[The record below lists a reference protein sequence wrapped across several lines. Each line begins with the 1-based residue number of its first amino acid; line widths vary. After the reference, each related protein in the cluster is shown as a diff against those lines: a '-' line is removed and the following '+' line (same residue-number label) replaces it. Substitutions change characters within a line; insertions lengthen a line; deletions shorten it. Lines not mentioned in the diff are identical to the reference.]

1 MMRDV
6 MAAIVNPRIRTVS
19 IVASI
24 QSSKTLAPELTLA
37 YIIANMPGPALWL
50 DTTDVNAKNESESR
64 LQPLFENCKP
74 VKNLFP
80 FDRNKKRNAAIFFRN
95 GMPLWILGANNK
107 RNLQSRSIRWLFGD
121 ETWLWAP
128 GRMAEAE
135 ARVSA
140 FGRLGKCVFFS
151 QAGTAG
157 DDTDIKFRS
166 SDCRKWSFE
175 CPHCGKVQAFKWENL
190 HWDPAAKDADSG
202 KWNFHRVRES
212 TVLTC
217 EECGHVFPDS
227 PGTRARLNASARFV
241 PQNENALA
249 GVVGFH
255 WNALAVMSWG
265 QLAEMFLRAK
275 EEARA
280 GITDNLKAFYQK
292 RLAEPWKEGEHD
304 FVSEVLTETSDYEF
318 GFDDWEN
325 EGVIDAAARRL
336 VPAREWTGSPDAPR
350 LRFLTVDVQEGY
362 FYFVIRSWS
371 AEGASRLINCGMAQ
385 TFPELDA
392 LRERWRIQNRF
403 VFVDGSYQTQ
413 RVAEWCAQTGATMLM
428 GDRVAGRA
436 SFLHPDKRE
445 RVFSPRRLVRYA
457 GKTAVSYYF
466 SNLSCKDK
474 LAQLRSGQAE
484 PWGLPKD
491 VPVNY
496 LKQLQSEYRSLTAA
510 GKPIWLQYPRRP
522 NHYFDCETMQVCA
535 AYMVKLFEKK
545 E

>member
-24 QSSKTLAPELTLA
+24 QSSKTLAPELSLA

-80 FDRNKKRNAAIFFRN
+80 FDKNKKRNAAIFFRN

-227 PGTRARLNASARFV
+227 PGTRARLNAS
-241 PQNENALA
+241 
-249 GVVGFH
+249 
-255 WNALAVMSWG
+255 
-265 QLAEMFLRAK
+265 
-275 EEARA
+275 
-280 GITDNLKAFYQK
+280 
-292 RLAEPWKEGEHD
+292 
-304 FVSEVLTETSDYEF
+304 
-318 GFDDWEN
+318 
-325 EGVIDAAARRL
+325 
-336 VPAREWTGSPDAPR
+336 
-350 LRFLTVDVQEGY
+350 
-362 FYFVIRSWS
+362 
-371 AEGASRLINCGMAQ
+371 
-385 TFPELDA
+385 
-392 LRERWRIQNRF
+392 
-403 VFVDGSYQTQ
+403 
-413 RVAEWCAQTGATMLM
+413 
-428 GDRVAGRA
+428 
-436 SFLHPDKRE
+436 
-445 RVFSPRRLVRYA
+445 PRRLVRYA

-545 E
+545 EIEPSDRKG